1 MSTLTP
7 TPTSQRPDRGQPG
20 RYPAGRAIGV
30 VLLALLFG
38 ALLDADSLVAAV
50 SSERFG
56 TARSIELALVRPFK
70 TVSDAVGLNLPHRWL
85 ADIGGTNQHH
95 LSPVVLPQ
103 PEGESAAGLPA
114 TASSDSPLIGPG
126 PLFRHRPLTPT
137 TAAQHS
143 PAAAPPPAPVRVV
156 TPTAAV
162 PVKVWLAGDSMIGE
176 LADAFL
182 AHVAGNRAVT
192 ASENMQIGT
201 GLARPDVYD
210 WPGTIAKEVQ
220 EAQPNIVVLTFGA
233 NDDQDMMAGSR
244 YLVRATPA
252 WQAEYARRV
261 SLVMSAV
268 AGSGRMLIWMEMP
281 PMARPRLQQT
291 DQIINGILR
300 TQAKAHPG
308 VVLVDPGPVL
318 APSGS
323 FASYLPG
330 SSGAQVQVRSADGV
344 HLTPAGAGRVLPL
357 LLAAIQTHWRVN

>member
-1 MSTLTP
+1 
-7 TPTSQRPDRGQPG
+7 
-20 RYPAGRAIGV
+20 V
-30 VLLALLFG
+30 VLLTLFFG

-103 PEGESAAGLPA
+103 TGSESAAGPPA
-114 TASSDSPLIGPG
+114 TASSEPPLVGPG
-126 PLFRHRPLTPT
+126 PMYPHRRVAPT
-137 TAAQHS
+137 TAAPRR
-143 PAAAPPPAPVRVV
+143 PAAAPRPAPVQVL
-156 TPTAAV
+156 TPTAAA
-162 PVKVWLAGDSMIGE
+162 PLKVWLAGDSMIGE

-182 AHVAGNRAVT
+182 AHVAGNRAVS

-201 GLARPDVYD
+201 GLARPDVFD
-210 WPGTIAKEVQ
+210 WPGTIATEVQ
-220 EAQPNIVVLTFGA
+220 KAQPNVVVLSFGA

-261 SLVMSAV
+261 SVVMSAV
-268 AGSGRMLIWMEMP
+268 AGSGRMLIWLELP

-300 TQAKAHPG
+300 TEAKAHPG

-318 APSGS
+318 APSGT
-323 FASYLPG
+323 FTSYLPG
-330 SSGAQVQVRSADGV
+330 SSGQQVQVRTSDGV

-357 LLAAIQTHWRVN
+357 LLAAIQTHWRVS

>member
-1 MSTLTP
+1 
-7 TPTSQRPDRGQPG
+7 
-20 RYPAGRAIGV
+20 V
-30 VLLALLFG
+30 VLLALFFG

-85 ADIGGTNQHH
+85 AGIGGTNQHH

-103 PEGESAAGLPA
+103 PGSESAAGPPPTVRWELP
-114 TASSDSPLIGPG
+114 LVGPG
-126 PLFRHRPLTPT
+126 PLFPHRPVAPA
-137 TAAQHS
+137 TAAPHP
-143 PAAAPPPAPVRVV
+143 PAAAPRPVPVRVV
-156 TPTAAV
+156 TPTAAA

-176 LADAFL
+176 LADAFM
-182 AHVAGNRAVT
+182 AHVAANRAVT
-192 ASENMQIGT
+192 VSENMQIGT
-201 GLARPDVYD
+201 GLARPDVFD
-210 WPGTIAKEVQ
+210 WPGTIAREVQ
-220 EAQPNIVVLTFGA
+220 TAQPNVVVLTFGA

-261 SLVMSAV
+261 SVVMSTV
-268 AGSGRMLIWMEMP
+268 TGSGRMLVWMEMP
-281 PMARPRLQQT
+281 PVARPRLQQT

-300 TQAKAHPG
+300 TEAKAHPG

-318 APSGS
+318 APSGT
-323 FASYLPG
+323 FTSYLPG
-330 SSGAQVQVRSADGV
+330 SSGQQVQVRTSDGV

-357 LLAAIQTHWRVN
+357 LLAAIQTHWRVS